1 MKNEHRYFTIDGE
14 KVKGFDLISTDLWKK
29 LSPREEL
36 IWKYGENY
44 DVTMNDDGS
53 FRRATEME
61 FQERMILLYAMDR
74 RIELTEAEKRILAM
88 VIKQMSF
95 QKAKRTQ
102 NIIEQH
108 KRKSG
113 EME

>member
-1 MKNEHRYFTIDGE
+1 MTNEHRYFTIDGK
-14 KVKGFDLISTDLWKK
+14 KVKGMDLISTDLWKK